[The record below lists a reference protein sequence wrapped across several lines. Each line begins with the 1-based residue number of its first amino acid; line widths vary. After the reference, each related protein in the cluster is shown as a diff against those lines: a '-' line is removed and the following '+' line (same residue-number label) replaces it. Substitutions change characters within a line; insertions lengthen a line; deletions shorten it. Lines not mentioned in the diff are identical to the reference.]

1 MVSGGG
7 TSEMGVHHHYY
18 VCKKKMSG
26 KCDKHSENK
35 DNLELYVTNCVRDF
49 LSDKK
54 NAETAVDDVLAYY
67 DKRTDEQNLKS
78 VIARINKINEEVSA
92 LTDSLIYI
100 SKFIL
105 FFR

>member
-1 MVSGGG
+1 
-7 TSEMGVHHHYY
+7 
-18 VCKKKMSG
+18 MSG